1 VSEVQGGLPRRRRRA
16 VDVGDQDRDRDRDLS
31 TDPAFRR
38 LQRQVS
44 ELEREVSI
52 AARRAAETGSEE
64 TGSVVADAR
73 WSCSSCGSL
82 LGFYDPREDVLR
94 VRYKDHMLYVKVGEG
109 GFVQVICRGC
119 GAVNTQEYVEEIDDP
134 AKPQE

>member
-1 VSEVQGGLPRRRRRA
+1 MAERERGG
-16 VDVGDQDRDRDRDLS
+16 DLS

-38 LQRQVS
+38 LQRQVA
-44 ELEREVSI
+44 ELEREISI
-52 AARRAAETGSEE
+52 AARSSEE
-64 TGSVVADAR
+64 RSEESGAAVADAR

-94 VRYKDHMLYVKVGEG
+94 VRYKDHMLYVRVGVG

-119 GAVNTQEYVEEIDDP
+119 GAVNTQEYVAEIAEP
-134 AKPQE
+134 GGEAG